1 MQGQQGIGR
10 HYKHSHTHKAGQAC
24 AAGEECSMT
33 DSSGFT
39 RRHFLTVATAVTA
52 GAGAAATA
60 VPFVASFKP
69 SARAQAL
76 GQPVTIDVSK
86 LEPGAMTKIEWR
98 GKAIF
103 VVHRTQAM
111 LGTLAGDTDQLRDP
125 ESEESEQPDY
135 AQNEHRSIRP
145 DFLVMEG
152 VCTHLGC
159 APIARFDVAPVDLGG
174 DWPGGFFCPCHGS
187 KFDLAGRVFAGVPA
201 PTNLKVPPY
210 RYLNDSTIVIGVDSR
225 NT

>member
-1 MQGQQGIGR
+1 
-10 HYKHSHTHKAGQAC
+10 
-24 AAGEECSMT
+24 
-33 DSSGFT
+33 
-39 RRHFLTVATAVTA
+39 
-52 GAGAAATA
+52 
-60 VPFVASFKP
+60 
-69 SARAQAL
+69 
-76 GQPVTIDVSK
+76 
-86 LEPGAMTKIEWR
+86 
-98 GKAIF
+98 
-103 VVHRTQAM
+103 M